1 MTKYQDELF
10 LFQGIPSPIKILTV
24 VSTLCWKNQFLGNA
38 TGIALSSNF
47 FFQPWCKRAHF
58 YTSGKPGDTFLIN
71 QWRAREL
78 LQSKSTMAASTNFCV
93 ENEKFSLNILP
104 VVYQCASCLS
114 YEIGTRL
121 ILSFFASDVSSH
133 NWHTFWSSSDM
144 SNLWI
149 LEGGLASLVDHE
161 IVTSLSWCRKMDM

>member
-10 LFQGIPSPIKILTV
+10 LFQGIPSPIKIFFMLKKSIPWECYRYSV
-24 VSTLCWKNQFLGNA
+24 IKQ
-38 TGIALSSNF
+38 F

-78 LQSKSTMAASTNFCV
+78 LQSKNTMAASTNFCV

-104 VVYQCASCLS
+104 VVHQCASCLS

-133 NWHTFWSSSDM
+133 NWHTFWSSIEM
-144 SNLWI
+144 SNLWM
-149 LEGGLASLVDHE
+149 LEGGLASLVDYE